1 LNCARKQNIPVLI
14 DADGLY
20 ILSCETSLVK
30 GLKKCIL
37 TPNMMEFKRIYESEV
52 LFSFFTSIISLKIM
66 MKQNFKKF
74 KNEEEY
80 DETKSH
86 STIELQCQAV
96 KKLAQKLEYITIVKK
111 GYVDIISDGH
121 ELILNEAEGMPKRCG
136 GIGDLLSG
144 TIGTFS
150 YWCDKMI
157 SENRELKNSIQNSNM
172 IACYASGVFI
182 KECSKRAFSK
192 FRRSV
197 LAVDIIEQIADVFFE
212 MFDK

>member
-1 LNCARKQNIPVLI
+1 
-14 DADGLY
+14 
-20 ILSCETSLVK
+20 
-30 GLKKCIL
+30 
-37 TPNMMEFKRIYESEV
+37 
-52 LFSFFTSIISLKIM
+52 
-66 MKQNFKKF
+66 MKQNLKKF

-86 STIELQCQAV
+86 SSIDFQCQAV

-121 ELILNEAEGMPKRCG
+121 EVILNEAEGMPKRCG

-144 TIGTFS
+144 TIGTFA
-150 YWCDKMI
+150 YWCDKMT
-157 SENRELKNSIQNSNM
+157 SENCEPKNSNM

-192 FRRSV
+192 FHRSV
-197 LAVDIIEQIADVFFE
+197 LAVDIIEQISDVFFE